1 MAVRWVLPKSNTE
14 LCGLLSEELNIS
26 PPTAQVLVNR
36 GVRDVESAQAFLRP
50 QLNDLAE
57 PDLLPGMEA
66 AVQRI
71 YRAARE
77 KEKILVY
84 GDYDVDGT
92 SAVALLVR
100 FFRLTGIDVDYYVP
114 HRIDEGYGLNLD
126 AISEF
131 KERGISLMITVDC
144 GVSAVAEA
152 EHARAEGLDLIITD
166 HHEPGEHIAPA
177 LAVIDPKLTG
187 SMHPYRELSGVG
199 VAFKLAWGVAKQF
212 SDGQKM
218 SEPFRQ
224 FLLHSL
230 GLVALG
236 TVADVV
242 PLTGENRIFA
252 RFGLQTLGTASGPGL
267 LALIR
272 CARIRS
278 LRLTT
283 RDVSFGLAPRLN
295 AAGRMAEAGLAIELM
310 LTEDGARG
318 EEIANEL
325 ERHNSDRRKLQEET
339 FEHAREMLLHQPDFE
354 TSRAIVLAH
363 DSWHPGI
370 IGIVASKLVEDFNRP
385 AALIALDGGV
395 GKGSARSV
403 RGFDLFR
410 AIEGFSD
417 RLMSFGGHAAAAGF
431 LIAADQVAGLRQHLN
446 QQLAEA
452 DPELFEPS
460 LDVDAEIALADLT
473 EQFVGELQL
482 LEPHGQGNRRPLFLI
497 NGLEIAGR
505 PRLVGAKGQHII
517 FYLSDGKTSY
527 KAIAFRMGEELY
539 DKIVG
544 GARRCSVVCAP
555 KVDTWN
561 GTGEVE
567 LHVQDVKFE

>member
-1 MAVRWVLPKSNTE
+1 MAARWLLPKPNPE
-14 LCGLLSEELNIS
+14 LSSLFSKELNIC
-26 PPTAQVLVNR
+26 PATAQILVNR
-36 GVRDVESAQAFLRP
+36 GVEDVESARAFLRP
-50 QLNDLAE
+50 HLNDLAD

-66 AVQRI
+66 AVARI
-71 YRAARE
+71 YEAARN
-77 KEKILVY
+77 KEKMLVY

-92 SAVALLVR
+92 SATALLVR
-100 FFRLTGIDVDYYVP
+100 FFRLAGLDVDYYVP
-114 HRIDEGYGLNLD
+114 HRIDEGYGLNLE
-126 AISEF
+126 AISDF
-131 KERGISLMITVDC
+131 KRRGITLMVTVDC
-144 GVSAVAEA
+144 GINAVTEA
-152 EHARAEGLDLIITD
+152 EHARKEGIDLIITD
-166 HHEPGEHIAPA
+166 HHEPGDQIAPA
-177 LAVIDPKLTG
+177 CAVIDPKLTG
-187 SMHPYRELSGVG
+187 SLHPYKELSGVG

-224 FLLHSL
+224 FLLNSL

-283 RDVSFGLAPRLN
+283 KDVAFGLGPRLN
-295 AAGRMAEAGLAIELM
+295 AAGRMAEASLAIELM

-318 EEIANEL
+318 EEIAQEL
-325 ERHNSDRRKLQEET
+325 ERHNVDRRKLQDET
-339 FEHAREMLLHQPDFE
+339 FEHAREMALQQPDFE
-354 TSRAIVLAH
+354 TSRVIVLAH

-370 IGIVASKLVEDFNRP
+370 IGIVASKLSEDFNRP
-385 AALIALDGGV
+385 SALIALEGGV

-403 RGFDLFR
+403 PGFDLFR
-410 AIEGFSD
+410 AMEGFEG

-431 LIAADQVAGLRQHLN
+431 LIAADQVSGLRQHLN
-446 QQLAEA
+446 EQLA
-452 DPELFEPS
+452 DVDSELFVPS
-460 LDVDAEIALADLT
+460 LEVDSEIELGDLT

-482 LEPHGQGNRRPLFLI
+482 LEPHGQANRQPQFLI
-497 NGLEIAGR
+497 RGLEIAGK
-505 PRLVGAKGQHII
+505 PRLVGMKGQHII
-517 FYLSDGKTSY
+517 FYLSNGDVSY
-527 KAIAFRMGEELY
+527 KAIAFRMGEQLY
-539 DKIVG
+539 DKMIA
-544 GARRCSVVCAP
+544 GARRCSVVSAL
-555 KVDTWN
+555 KVDTWS

-567 LHVQDVKFE
+567 LHVRDVEFE

>member
-1 MAVRWVLPKSNTE
+1 MAVRWILPKPNPE
-14 LCGLLSEELNIS
+14 VCGQVSAALNVCTI
-26 PPTAQVLVNR
+26 TAQVLVNR
-36 GVRDVESAQAFLRP
+36 GVGDVDAAQNFLRP
-50 QLNDLAE
+50 QLTDLAD

-71 YRAARE
+71 QQAAHN
-77 KEKILVY
+77 KEKILIY

-92 SAVALLVR
+92 SAAALLVR
-100 FFRLTGIDVDYYVP
+100 FFRLAGIDVDYYVP
-114 HRIDEGYGLNLD
+114 HRIDEGYGLNLA

-131 KERGISLMITVDC
+131 KERGVSLIITVDC
-144 GVSAVAEA
+144 GVSAVSEA
-152 EHARAEGLDLIITD
+152 EHAQAEGLDVIITD
-166 HHEPGEHIAPA
+166 HHEPGEQIAGA

-242 PLTGENRIFA
+242 PLTGENRVFA
-252 RFGLQTLGTASGPGL
+252 RYGLQALGTASGPGL
-267 LALIR
+267 QALIR
-272 CARIRS
+272 CSRIRS

-283 RDVSFGLAPRLN
+283 KDVAFGLAPRLN
-295 AAGRMAEAGLAIELM
+295 AAGRMAEAALAIELM
-310 LTEDGARG
+310 LTEDGTRA

-325 ERHNSDRRKLQEET
+325 ERHNSDRRKLQDET
-339 FEHAREMLLHQPDFE
+339 FEHAREMLMHQPDFE
-354 TSRAIVLAH
+354 TARAIVLVH

-403 RGFDLFR
+403 RGFDLFK
-410 AIEGFSD
+410 AMEGFSD
-417 RLMSFGGHAAAAGF
+417 RMMSFGGHAAAAGF
-431 LIAADQVAGLRQHLN
+431 LIAADQIPGLRQHLN
-446 QQLAEA
+446 EQLSGANS
-452 DPELFEPS
+452 ELFAAS
-460 LDVDAEIALADLT
+460 LDVDAEITLADLT
-473 EQFVGELQL
+473 EQFIGELEL

-497 NGLEIAGR
+497 NGLEFAGR

-517 FYLSDGKTSY
+517 FYLSDGQTSY
-527 KAIAFRMGEELY
+527 KAIAFRMGGELY
-539 DKIVG
+539 DKMVA
-544 GARRCSVVCAP
+544 GARRCAVVCAL
-555 KVDTWN
+555 KADTWN

-567 LHVQDVKFE
+567 LHVRDVKFE